1 MNESLAS
8 METIA
13 EKECV
18 DLLERHHLGRI
29 VLLAGEQPLI
39 FPVNYAYGDRVIAFR
54 TGPGIKL
61 ATASHAHVA
70 FEIDDFDPH
79 TGAGWS
85 VVVQGVAYEITDA
98 VDRQSQLARRLH
110 VRPLA
115 PGQRDHWIG
124 DPPHRNERPPLPNHG
139 LIQSISKAWKARDGL
154 VRDDAR
160 SMGVTSHVRC
170 CAAAR
175 ARQADPAQ

>member
-61 ATASHAHVA
+61 ATAPHARVA
-70 FEIDDFDPH
+70 FEIDDYDPH
-79 TGAGWS
+79 TGTGWS

-115 PGQRDHWIG
+115 PGQRDHWVGIHPTAMSG
-124 DPPHRNERPPLPNHG
+124 RRFRTT
-139 LIQSISKAWKARDGL
+139 A
-154 VRDDAR
+154 
-160 SMGVTSHVRC
+160 
-170 CAAAR
+170 
-175 ARQADPAQ
+175 